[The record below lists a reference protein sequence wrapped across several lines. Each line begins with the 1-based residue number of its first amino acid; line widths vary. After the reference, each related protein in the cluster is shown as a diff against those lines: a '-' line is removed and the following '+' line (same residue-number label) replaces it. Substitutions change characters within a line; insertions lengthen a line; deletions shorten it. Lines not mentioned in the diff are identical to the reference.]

1 MPENPL
7 FQKVKSRYSPKKI
20 LFSFQQDSFS
30 PLVSKDSRIHET
42 FKTTPV
48 IGIEHTFVI
57 QNIPIFV
64 SKFIK
69 PKSNWFKNFVYDLF
83 KTELIIQ

>member
-1 MPENPL
+1 M
-7 FQKVKSRYSPKKI
+7 KSGYSHKNTI
-20 LFSFQQDSFS
+20 VVSTGFFFV
-30 PLVSKDSRIHET
+30 LVSKERRVHET
-42 FKTTPV
+42 FKTMHV
-48 IGIEHTFVI
+48 ICIEHTFVI

-83 KTELIIQ
+83 ETELIIL